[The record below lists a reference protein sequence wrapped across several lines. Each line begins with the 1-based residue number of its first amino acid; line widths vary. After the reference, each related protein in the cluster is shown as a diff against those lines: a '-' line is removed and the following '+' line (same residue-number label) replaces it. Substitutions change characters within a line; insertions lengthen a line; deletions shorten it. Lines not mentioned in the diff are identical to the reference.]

1 MLATVTVCGAIAPYA
16 ADDQTAVLFHFN
28 AQAERNPLTVSGMPD
43 GQSAFCEGPD
53 GLSSALLTGETRTA
67 SLLGGKADVS
77 GFNTKTFTV
86 EAWIRWSE
94 PRAGFNGIFRVDD
107 GLASGKIRR
116 SLVQLVYNGKTKQ
129 FELGFI
135 GAKSGA
141 YQTAKSAELDLAV
154 NGWVHV
160 AVTYDNGKVQFYA
173 DPDTKRDYLASRPG
187 TPLGGPVTA
196 GEIRTFEADG
206 KGQLAVGGFANI
218 GSFGGAMDEVRW
230 SNGVRQQFS
239 LMEGEPQSE
248 EAPGIAAKRPVPAA
262 AEFDLSAYEAY
273 APKGSVPVPRFHAL
287 PFGAVRPSGWLA
299 AQINRDVSAG
309 AFAWFDQL
317 SWTVQNDA
325 FGTRGSNPNKKGNY
339 GVYWDGAHEGYWLDA
354 LVRMAYL
361 SENADARAKADRW
374 VKHILA
380 TQDQD
385 GYIGIFPPNQRYRRA
400 EEGEMPTKA
409 WVNMGLI
416 AYAQVTECADVLD
429 AVEREAQLT
438 MRSYTPEHPYYSP
451 VPKYGRRAG
460 VTHGQLYGE
469 IMELLWKST
478 GKEIYRNY
486 GRFYYDDYNTLTN
499 AQLVGTDMQVKHL
512 LDPDLDFQG
521 HGVHTAELL
530 RFPLWAWYWSGETT
544 YKHAFDAALR
554 KLDNHLSVSGSL
566 CGNED
571 IGGRHASPDFEYEF
585 CSTTELMI
593 SLLYAAE
600 KTGEP
605 KFADM
610 AETAFFNAAA
620 GARLPDGKAHSYL
633 TADNRISI
641 NTVPYA
647 SSDHLAYSPSHLP
660 PCCTLMMFRIAPYYV
675 QHMWMKT
682 GSSDGLAAVAYGPC
696 SVTVAINGVSVHLQ
710 EETGYPFEDSVTIH
724 VSPEKPCEFDLWL
737 KKPVWS
743 SSASIKTDAK
753 VELIDGYYRLQKTW
767 KPGDEV
773 VVNFGAP
780 VQVIEAGDGSVA
792 LKRGALVYAFKIP
805 EKAVSVKDWGESG
818 LHDWHYEPAQYNKR
832 WNGYCFD
839 RNLGGDYGFAVEKNL
854 AADLNDPWTS
864 VPVRLKGSLL
874 INFAHA
880 HDDVTLVPMGSTI
893 LRKVTFPVGQ
903 YTK

>member
-1 MLATVTVCGAIAPYA
+1 MKMRIFFTVYAAAMLGAVTVHGAIAPYA
-16 ADDQTAVLFHFN
+16 ADGQTIALFHF
-28 AQAERNPLTVSGMPD
+28 D
-43 GQSAFCEGPD
+43 SASAVCEGPD
-53 GLSSALLTGETRTA
+53 GLGAALKTGGVRTSALLDE
-67 SLLGGKADVS
+67 KADS
-77 GFNTKTFTV
+77 SRFSTKSFTI

-94 PRAGFNGIFRVDD
+94 PRAGYNGIFRIDD

-116 SLVQLVYNGKTKQ
+116 SLVQLIYNGKTKQ
-129 FELGFI
+129 FELGSI
-135 GAKSGA
+135 GAKSGT
-141 YQTAKSAELDLAV
+141 YQVAKSAELDLAA

-160 AVTYDNGKVQFYA
+160 AVTFDNGTVQFYA

-187 TPLGGPVTA
+187 TPLGGPVAA
-196 GEIRTFEADG
+196 GEIRPLEPDG
-206 KGQLAVGGFANI
+206 KGQIAVGGFANV
-218 GSFGGAMDEVRW
+218 GPFGGAIDEVRW
-230 SNGVRQQFS
+230 SNGIRQQFS

-248 EAPGIAAKRPVPAA
+248 EPTGVAQRSPAPAPSDFNLA
-262 AEFDLSAYEAY
+262 AYEAY
-273 APKGSVPVPRFHAL
+273 APKGVVPAPRFHAL

-299 AQINRDVSAG
+299 AQINRDVSSG
-309 AFAWFDQL
+309 AFAWFDRL

-325 FGTRGSNPNKKGNY
+325 FGTRGNNPNKKGNY

-361 SENADARAKADRW
+361 SSNVAAQVKADHL

-380 TQDQD
+380 TQDKD
-385 GYIGIFPPNQRYRRA
+385 GYIGIFPPNQRYQRA

-409 WVNMGLI
+409 WVDMGLI
-416 AYAQVTECADVLD
+416 AYAQVTGRAEVLD

-438 MRSYTPEHPYYSP
+438 MRSYTPGHPYYSP

-460 VTHGQLYGE
+460 VTHGLLYGE

-478 GKEIYRNY
+478 GKEVYRNY
-486 GRFYYDDYNTLTN
+486 GHFYYDDYNTLTN

-530 RFPLWAWYWSGETT
+530 RFPLWAWCWSGDAT
-544 YKHAFDAALR
+544 YKQAFDAALR
-554 KLDNHLSVSGSL
+554 KLDKHLSVSGSL

-641 NTVPYA
+641 NTVPYE
-647 SSDHLAYSPSHLP
+647 SNDHLAYSPSHFP
-660 PCCTLMMFRIAPYYV
+660 PCCTLMLFRIAPYYV

-682 GSSDGLAAVAYGPC
+682 GGGDGLAAVAYGPC
-696 SVTVAINGVSVHLQ
+696 SVTADINGVPVRLQ
-710 EETGYPFEDSVTIH
+710 EETDYPFEDAVTIR
-724 VSPEKPCEFDLWL
+724 VSPEKPCAFDLWL

-743 SSASIKTDAK
+743 SDVSIKTDAK
-753 VELIDGYYRLQKTW
+753 VELLDGYYWLRKTW

-773 VVNFGAP
+773 AVNFGTP
-780 VQVIEAGDGSVA
+780 VQAVEAGNGSVA

-805 EKAVSVKDWGESG
+805 EKAISVKDWGESG
-818 LHDWHYEPAQYNKR
+818 LHDWSYEPTQYNKR
-832 WNGYCFD
+832 WSGYCFD
-839 RNLGGDYGFAVEKNL
+839 RNLGADYGFTAERNPE
-854 AADLNDPWTS
+854 ADLNDPWTS
-864 VPVRLKGSLL
+864 VPVHLKGSLL
-874 INFAHA
+874 INFGHV
-880 HDDVTLVPMGSTI
+880 HDDVTLVPMGSAI
-893 LRKVTFPVGQ
+893 LRKVTLPVGQ